1 MRRSM
6 ILSALTAALLAGT
19 TSAQAE
25 DVILTAVPHQT
36 TAFAEVYN
44 PFNQTSDVRSV
55 RDFMFEQLVVF
66 NRMQGGKPE
75 YRLAESFDYSEDL
88 TSVTFKIR
96 DGVKWSDGE
105 TLDANDVYFTFNLIK
120 EHPALDTR
128 AIWDK
133 LDSVELIDD
142 HHVKVNYKEA
152 STGLIFDVARLNTVP
167 EHIWADVE
175 DPVSFTNPN
184 PVGSGPLTEI
194 RRFTPQEY
202 VQCRNP
208 HYFQAD
214 DLDIDCMRF
223 PQIATNDQTLTA
235 AAKGELDWFGSFLPD
250 IEKTYVA
257 KDPENHKYWFPGGSL
272 VIFNL
277 NLNASEEGNKEAF
290 NDVNFRRA
298 FSMSMDRQAMVDI
311 AGYGYPTI
319 NKYPSGLGRGYHAWN
334 NPEAD
339 AQYGQYTEYNVEAAA
354 ALLDGAGYKDVDGD
368 GFLDTPS
375 GKPIQFDLIVPNG
388 WTDWVNTVQLA
399 VEGLNE
405 AGINASVSTPEAAN
419 WTQQLLDGSYQA
431 AINALVVGVTPH
443 MAFDTF
449 HSSKAMTSR
458 FSVTGYTNE
467 RLDELLDGFFKTAD
481 ADEQREI
488 MDEIQMILSKDMPH
502 IPVFN
507 NPYWYQYNTA
517 RFEGFFS
524 AENDYAVP
532 TVHDGNPERIL
543 HLLSI
548 KPKS

>member
-1 MRRSM
+1 MRKSM
-6 ILSALTAALLAGT
+6 ILPALASALMLT
-19 TSAQAE
+19 TVGAKAE
-25 DVILTAVPHQT
+25 AVLTALPHQT

-44 PFNQTSDVRSV
+44 PFNQTADVRSV

-66 NRMQGGKPE
+66 NRMQGGRPE
-75 YRLAESFDYSEDL
+75 YRLAESFEYSDDL
-88 TSVTFKIR
+88 KSVTFKIR

-120 EHPALDTR
+120 EHAALDTR
-128 AIWDK
+128 AIWEK
-133 LDSVELIDD
+133 LESVELIDD
-142 HHVKVNYKEA
+142 SHVKVNYKEA
-152 STGLIFDVARLNTVP
+152 STGLIFDVARLHTVP
-167 EHIWADVE
+167 EHIWSSVE

-208 HYFQAD
+208 NYFQAD
-214 DLDIDCMRF
+214 ALKVDCMRF
-223 PQIATNDQTLTA
+223 PQIANNDQALAA

-272 VIFNL
+272 VVFNM

-298 FSMSMDRQAMVDI
+298 FSMAMDRQAMVDI

-339 AQYGQYTEYNVEAAA
+339 AQFGKYTEYDIAGAA
-354 ALLDGAGYKDVDGD
+354 ALLAEAGYKDADGD
-368 GFLDTPS
+368 GFIDTPS
-375 GKPIQFDLIVPNG
+375 GKPISFDLIVPNG

-399 VEGLNE
+399 VEGLQE
-405 AGINASVSTPEAAN
+405 VGVNASVATPEAAA
-419 WTQQLLDGSYQA
+419 WTQQLMDGSYQA

-449 HSSKAMTSR
+449 HSSKAMASR
-458 FSVTGYTNE
+458 FSVTGYTNTE
-467 RLDELLDGFFKTAD
+467 LDGLLDSFFKTSEEA
-481 ADEQREI
+481 EQRKI
-488 MDEIQMILSKDMPH
+488 MDEIQMILSRDMPH
-502 IPVFN
+502 VPVFN

-524 AENDYAVP
+524 ADNDVAVP

-543 HLLSI
+543 HLLAL
-548 KPKS
+548 KPKG

>member
-1 MRRSM
+1 MRKSM
-6 ILSALTAALLAGT
+6 ILPALASALML
-19 TSAQAE
+19 TSVSAKAE
-25 DVILTAVPHQT
+25 AVLTALPYQT

-44 PFNQTSDVRSV
+44 PFNQTAPVRSV

-66 NRMQGGKPE
+66 NRMQGGRPE
-75 YRLAESFDYSEDL
+75 YRLAESFEYSDDL
-88 TSVTFKIR
+88 KSVTFKIR
-96 DGVKWSDGE
+96 EGAKWSDGE

-120 EHPALDTR
+120 EHSALDIR

-133 LDSVELIDD
+133 LDSVELVDD
-142 HHVKVNYKEA
+142 QHVKVNYKEA
-152 STGLIFDVARLNTVP
+152 STGLIYDVARLHTVP
-167 EHIWADVE
+167 EHIWASVE

-202 VQCRNP
+202 VQCRNAN
-208 HYFQAD
+208 YFQAA
-214 DLDIDCMRF
+214 DLKVDCMRF
-223 PQIATNDQTLTA
+223 PQIANNDQALAA

-277 NLNASEEGNKEAF
+277 NMNAAEEGNKEAF
-290 NDVNFRRA
+290 SDVNFRRA
-298 FSMSMDRQAMVDI
+298 FSMAMDRQSMVDI

-319 NKYPSGLGRGYHAWN
+319 NQYPSGLGRGYHAWN

-339 AQYGQYTEYNVEAAA
+339 AQFGKYTEYDVAGAA
-354 ALLDGAGYKDVDGD
+354 ALLAEAGYKDTDGD
-368 GFLDTPS
+368 GFVETPS
-375 GKPIQFDLIVPNG
+375 GKPVSFDLIVPNG

-399 VEGLNE
+399 VEGLHE
-405 AGINASVSTPEAAN
+405 AGVNASIATPEAAA
-419 WTQQLLDGSYQA
+419 WTQSLLDGTYQG

-443 MAFDTF
+443 QAFNTF
-449 HSSKAMTSR
+449 HSSKAMSAR

-467 RLDELLDGFFKTAD
+467 ELDGLLDGFFKTAD
-481 ADEQREI
+481 EAEQRGI
-488 MDEIQMILSKDMPH
+488 MDKIQMILSEDMPH
-502 IPVFN
+502 VPVFN

-524 AENDYAVP
+524 ADNDQAVP
-532 TVHDGNPERIL
+532 VVHDGNPERIL
-543 HLLSI
+543 HLLSL
-548 KPKS
+548 KPKG

>member
-1 MRRSM
+1 
-6 ILSALTAALLAGT
+6 
-19 TSAQAE
+19 
-25 DVILTAVPHQT
+25 
-36 TAFAEVYN
+36 
-44 PFNQTSDVRSV
+44 
-55 RDFMFEQLVVF
+55 MFEQLVVF
-66 NRMQGGKPE
+66 NRIQGGKAE

-88 TSVTFKIR
+88 SSVTFKIR

-128 AIWDK
+128 ALWEK

-142 HHVKVNYKEA
+142 HHVKVNYKEP
-152 STGLIFDVARLNTVP
+152 STGLIFDVARIHTVP
-167 EHIWADVE
+167 EHIWAEVE
-175 DPVSFTNPN
+175 EPVSFTNPN

-202 VQCRNP
+202 IQCRNP
-208 HYFQAD
+208 HYFQAE

-277 NLNASEEGNKEAF
+277 NMDASEEGNNEAF

-298 FSMSMDRQAMVDI
+298 FSMAMDRQAMVDI

-339 AQYGQYTEYNVEAAA
+339 AQYGKFTEYNVEGAA
-354 ALLDGAGYKDVDGD
+354 ALLAEAGYKDSDGD
-368 GFLDTPS
+368 GFVETPS

-399 VEGLNE
+399 VEGLHE
-405 AGINASVSTPEAAN
+405 AGVNASVSTPELRRGPSN
-419 WTQQLLDGSYQA
+419 CWTAPTKVRSTHWLLA
-431 AINALVVGVTPH
+431 
-443 MAFDTF
+443 
-449 HSSKAMTSR
+449 
-458 FSVTGYTNE
+458 
-467 RLDELLDGFFKTAD
+467 
-481 ADEQREI
+481 
-488 MDEIQMILSKDMPH
+488 
-502 IPVFN
+502 
-507 NPYWYQYNTA
+507 
-517 RFEGFFS
+517 
-524 AENDYAVP
+524 
-532 TVHDGNPERIL
+532 
-543 HLLSI
+543 
-548 KPKS
+548 

>member
-1 MRRSM
+1 MRSSM
-6 ILSALTAALLAGT
+6 ILPAIASALMLTTAG
-19 TSAQAE
+19 AQAE
-25 DVILTAVPHQT
+25 AILTAVPHQT
-36 TAFAEVYN
+36 TAHIENYN
-44 PFNQTSDVRSV
+44 PFNQTTVLRSV
-55 RDFMFEQLVVF
+55 RDFMYEQLVVF
-66 NRMQGGKPE
+66 NRIQGGRAE
-75 YRLAESFDYSEDL
+75 YRLAESYEYSDDL
-88 TSVTFKIR
+88 KSVTFKLR
-96 DGVKWSDGE
+96 DGLKWSDGE
-105 TLDANDVYFTFNLIK
+105 ALDADDLVFTFNLIK
-120 EHPALDTR
+120 DHPALDVR
-128 AIWDK
+128 AIWEK
-133 LDSVELIDD
+133 LDSVEKVDATS
-142 HHVKVNYKEA
+142 VKVNYKEA
-152 STGLIFDVARLNTVP
+152 STGLIFDVARIHTVP
-167 EHIWADVE
+167 EHIWSSIE
-175 DPVSFTNPN
+175 DPVSSLNLE

-208 HYFQAD
+208 HYFQNA

-223 PQIATNDQTLTA
+223 PQIANNDQALTA

-272 VIFNL
+272 VVFNM
-277 NLNASEEGNKEAF
+277 NMNATEEGNNEAF

-319 NKYPSGLGRGYHAWN
+319 NQYPSGLGRGYHAWN

-339 AQYGQYTEYNVEAAA
+339 AQYGKFTEYNVEGAA
-354 ALLDGAGYKDVDGD
+354 ALLAEAGYKDTDGD
-368 GFLDTPS
+368 GFVETPS
-375 GKPIQFDLIVPNG
+375 GKQISFDLIVPNG

-399 VEGLNE
+399 VEGLHE
-405 AGINASVSTPEAAN
+405 AGVNARVATPEAAA
-419 WTQQLLDGSYQA
+419 WTQSLLDGSYQA
-431 AINALVVGVTPH
+431 GINALVVGVTPH

-449 HSSKAMTSR
+449 HSSKVGSSR

-467 RLDELLDGFFKTAD
+467 ELDGLLDSFFKTSEES
-481 ADEQREI
+481 EQRAI
-488 MDEIQMILSKDMPH
+488 MNDVQMILSKDMPH
-502 IPVFN
+502 VAVFN
-507 NPYWYQYNTA
+507 NPYWYQYSTK

-524 AENDYAVP
+524 ADNDQAVP

>member
-6 ILSALTAALLAGT
+6 ILSAVTAALMAGT
-19 TSAQAE
+19 SVAQAE

-66 NRMQGGKPE
+66 NRLQGGKPE
-75 YRLAESFDYSEDL
+75 YRLAESFEYSDDL

-128 AIWDK
+128 ALWEKI
-133 LDSVELIDD
+133 DSVELIDD
-142 HHVKVNYKEA
+142 SHVKVNYKEA
-152 STGLIFDVARLNTVP
+152 STGLIFDVARIHTVP
-167 EHIWADVE
+167 EHVWAEVE

-277 NLNASEEGNKEAF
+277 NMNASEEGNKEAF
-290 NDVNFRRA
+290 SDVNFRRA
-298 FSMSMDRQAMVDI
+298 FSMAMDRQAMVDI

-319 NKYPSGLGRGYHAWN
+319 NQYPSGLGRGYHAWN

-339 AQYGQYTEYNVEAAA
+339 AQYGQYTEYNIEGAM
-354 ALLDGAGYKDVDGD
+354 ALLEEAGYKDADGD
-368 GFLDTPS
+368 GFIDTPS
-375 GKPIQFDLIVPNG
+375 GKPIKFDLIVPNG

-405 AGINASVSTPEAAN
+405 AGVNASVSTPEAAA
-419 WTQQLLDGSYQA
+419 WTQQLLDGSYQG

-449 HSSKAMTSR
+449 HSSKAMASR
-458 FSVTGYTNE
+458 FSVTGYTN
-467 RLDELLDGFFKTAD
+467 DELDKLLDSFFKTAEES
-481 ADEQREI
+481 EQREI
-488 MDEIQMILSKDMPH
+488 MNEIQMILSKDMPH